1 LFLWHYKIIKEINI
15 IKNLYLKIKIKFLII
30 GFIMEYKQL
39 TAKDLGISRTD
50 NVFFI
55 AEAGINHNGSVENA
69 KKLIDMAKRCGADC
83 VKFQKRT
90 VERILTK
97 EGLEKPYNSEN
108 AFAPKYGDHKRV
120 LELSEDQFR
129 ELKRYS
135 DEVGILMTASGWDEE
150 SVDFLFE
157 LGVPFFKMASAD
169 LTNFPL
175 LEHTAKKGLPMIIST
190 GMADMETVRQAYE
203 LVSVH
208 NSKVAVLQCTSSYP
222 TLNEDIHLNV
232 IPRYI
237 KEFPNAVIGYSGHE
251 KGIAISLAAVALGAK
266 IVERHFTLDR
276 TMKGGDHAA
285 SLEEPGLSKLIRDI
299 SVIETAL
306 GTSEKIKLKNEE
318 KCFIKLSKSLVS
330 VRKISKGEVLSREM
344 LTTKG
349 PGHGISPMRMEEV
362 IGMKANRDLEEDI
375 VLLDEYFS

>member
-1 LFLWHYKIIKEINI
+1 
-15 IKNLYLKIKIKFLII
+15 
-30 GFIMEYKQL
+30 M
-39 TAKDLGISRTD
+39 
-50 NVFFI
+50 
-55 AEAGINHNGSVENA
+55 
-69 KKLIDMAKRCGADC
+69 
-83 VKFQKRT
+83 
-90 VERILTK
+90 
-97 EGLEKPYNSEN
+97 
-108 AFAPKYGDHKRV
+108 
-120 LELSEDQFR
+120 
-129 ELKRYS
+129 
-135 DEVGILMTASGWDEE
+135 
-150 SVDFLFE
+150 DFLFE

-251 KGIAISLAAVALGAK
+251 KGIAVSLAAVALGAK

-299 SVIETAL
+299 RVIETAL
-306 GTSEKIKLKNEE
+306 GTSEKRKLQNEE
-318 KCFIKLSKSLVS
+318 KCFIKLSKSL
-330 VRKISKGEVLSREM
+330 
-344 LTTKG
+344 
-349 PGHGISPMRMEEV
+349 
-362 IGMKANRDLEEDI
+362 
-375 VLLDEYFS
+375 